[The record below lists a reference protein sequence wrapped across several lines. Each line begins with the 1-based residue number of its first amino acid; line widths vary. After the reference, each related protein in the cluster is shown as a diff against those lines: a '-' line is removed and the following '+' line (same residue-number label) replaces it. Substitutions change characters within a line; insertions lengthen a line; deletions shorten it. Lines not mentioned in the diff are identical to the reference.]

1 VTKDG
6 APKPWF
12 RYTLGWYWFAWW
24 PSHWKGCLLMLIGL
38 PIVALGFFI
47 AFALV
52 FSGHPLIG
60 LIVGGL
66 IAGPIQW
73 VGIQHAESVDDPP
86 RVPVRKFRD
95 DE

>member
-1 VTKDG
+1 
-6 APKPWF
+6 
-12 RYTLGWYWFAWW
+12 
-24 PSHWKGCLLMLIGL
+24 MLIGL

-60 LIVGGL
+60 LIIGGL

-73 VGIQHAESVDDPP
+73 IGFQHAESADDTARPSF
-86 RVPVRKFRD
+86 RKFRD